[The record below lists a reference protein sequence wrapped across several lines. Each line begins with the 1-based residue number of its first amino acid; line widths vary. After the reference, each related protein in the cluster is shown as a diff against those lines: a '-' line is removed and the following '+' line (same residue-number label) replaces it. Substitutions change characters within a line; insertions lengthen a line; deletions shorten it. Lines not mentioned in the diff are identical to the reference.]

1 MSVRA
6 AGEVDVDVD
15 VEEVD
20 AGELLWA
27 RAIEVRTEV
36 AVRTV
41 RAIFIG
47 GCLWWR

>member
-20 AGELLWA
+20 VGELLWA
-27 RAIEVRTEV
+27 RTIEVRAEV
-36 AVRTV
+36 AARMV

-47 GCLWWR
+47 GCLWLR

>member
-6 AGEVDVDVD
+6 AGELDADVD

-27 RAIEVRTEV
+27 RTIEVRPEV
-36 AVRTV
+36 TARMV
-41 RAIFIG
+41 RAIFMS
-47 GCLWWR
+47 GCLSLR